1 MGLGLAVLSVVV
13 AYLLGSIPV
22 GVVVCK
28 PLGKDPRTVGSGRTG
43 GTNVYRAAGFVP
55 FALTV
60 VGDVLKGYVAVAIAG
75 RLVPAEVYGGYAGWA
90 VALAALAAIVGHN
103 YPVFAGFHGGAGSS
117 PNMGAAF
124 AYDPLVC
131 AVGIVLGAVVLFG
144 VGLASVG
151 SIVLSLAIL
160 LGLGWRVID
169 GVQPP
174 ATLVYAV
181 GQFVLV
187 VWALRPNIARLRAG
201 TERRVD
207 FFHRGPRGPE
217 GGTEASA

>member
-1 MGLGLAVLSVVV
+1 
-13 AYLLGSIPV
+13 
-22 GVVVCK
+22 
-28 PLGKDPRTVGSGRTG
+28 
-43 GTNVYRAAGFVP
+43 
-55 FALTV
+55 
-60 VGDVLKGYVAVAIAG
+60 
-75 RLVPAEVYGGYAGWA
+75 
-90 VALAALAAIVGHN
+90 
-103 YPVFAGFHGGAGSS
+103 
-117 PNMGAAF
+117 MGAAF

-151 SIVLSLAIL
+151 SIILSLAIL